1 MTTVAGRFII
11 AVLLF
16 AGGAVCWTEAKVAR
30 RVADAY
36 RRFATLH
43 YDTDDR
49 IGDAR
54 SVLDRL
60 PLPMETIGAEVQRHR
75 TTVSYWR
82 GEYGVLTAP
91 VDAADASAADPTLM
105 LTRAN
110 ASFRSSMGRL
120 GDTAILERL
129 DGIIN
134 AYADVLRS
142 DPTAVDA
149 SFNYEFVVRFRDR
162 LAKMRPRD
170 RVTKGAPKID
180 DEIPSV
186 DLPTGP
192 TIYGRPG
199 GPPPEIPGNQ
209 FKTLAPMPY
218 DEREETDP
226 GRGAAPRRRG

>member
-1 MTTVAGRFII
+1 MKTVAGRLII

-16 AGGAVCWTEAKVAR
+16 AGGAVCWAEAKVAR

-60 PLPMETIGAEVQRHR
+60 PLPIETIGTEVQRHR
-75 TTVSYWR
+75 TAVAYWR

-91 VDAADASAADPTLM
+91 VDAADVSAADPALM
-105 LTRAN
+105 LTRTN
-110 ASFRSSMGRL
+110 AAFRSSMGRL
-120 GDTAILERL
+120 ADTAILERL

-134 AYADVLRS
+134 AYADVLRT
-142 DPTAVDA
+142 DPAAADA
-149 SFNYEFVVRFRDR
+149 SFNYEYVVKFRDK

-170 RVTKGAPKID
+170 RAAKGAPKLD
-180 DEIPSV
+180 EEIPSF
-186 DLPTGP
+186 DLPSGP
-192 TIYGRPG
+192 TIYGKPG
-199 GPPPEIPGNQ
+199 GPPPDIPGGQ

>member
-1 MTTVAGRFII
+1 MKTVAGRFVI

-16 AGGAVCWTEAKVAR
+16 AAGAVSWAEAKVAR

-43 YDTDDR
+43 FDADDR

-60 PLPMETIGAEVQRHR
+60 PLPMETIGTEVQRHR

-82 GEYGVLTAP
+82 GEYTALAAP
-91 VDAADASAADPTLM
+91 VDASDPSAADPTLM
-105 LTRAN
+105 LTRTN
-110 ASFRSSMGRL
+110 ASFRTSMGRL
-120 GDTAILERL
+120 ADTAILERL

-134 AYADVLRS
+134 NYADVLRS

-149 SFNYEFVVRFRDR
+149 SFNYEYVVKFRDK

-170 RVTKGAPKID
+170 RAAKGAPKTE
-180 DEIPSV
+180 DEILSP
-186 DLPTGP
+186 DLPSGP

-199 GPPPEIPGNQ
+199 GPPPDIPGGQ

-226 GRGAAPRRRG
+226 GRGAKPRRRG

>member
-1 MTTVAGRFII
+1 MQTVAGRFII

-16 AGGAVCWTEAKVAR
+16 AGGAASWAEARVTR

-43 YDTDDR
+43 YDADDR

-54 SVLDRL
+54 SALDRL
-60 PLPMETIGAEVQRHR
+60 PLPIETIGTEVQRHR

-82 GEYGVLTAP
+82 GEYGPLTAP
-91 VDAADASAADPTLM
+91 VDADVAAADPSLM
-105 LTRAN
+105 FTRAN
-110 ASFRSSMGRL
+110 ASFRTSMGRL
-120 GDTAILERL
+120 GDAAILERL

-134 AYADVLRS
+134 AYADVLRT
-142 DPTAVDA
+142 DPGAADA
-149 SFNYEFVVRFRDR
+149 SFNYEYVVRFRDK

-170 RVTKGAPKID
+170 RATKGAPKNE
-180 DEIPSV
+180 DEMPSV
-186 DLPTGP
+186 DLPAGP

-199 GPPPEIPGNQ
+199 GPPPDIPGNQ
-209 FKTLAPMPY
+209 FKTLTPMPY